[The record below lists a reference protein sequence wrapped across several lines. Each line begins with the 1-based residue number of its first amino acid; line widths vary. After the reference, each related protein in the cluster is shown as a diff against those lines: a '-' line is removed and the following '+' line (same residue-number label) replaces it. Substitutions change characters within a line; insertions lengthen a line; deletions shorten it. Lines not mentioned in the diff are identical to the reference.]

1 MSGLE
6 RVSLETDCV
15 NADFVLSARWET
27 TVRSG
32 QPVVSSGQQT
42 MLSSR
47 ETQPECALCHTLAL
61 CGASF
66 SKALESRVQ
75 LLRYRSTVRSGHLR
89 ATVRSGQFWSETS
102 RERQRECVTSPT
114 IIIILQQP
122 AAGIT
127 TVTILNLPVSGAYTQ
142 LERRDL

>member
-6 RVSLETDCV
+6 GVSLKTDCA
-15 NADFVLSARWET
+15 NPDFVLSARWET

-47 ETQPECALCHTLAL
+47 ETQPECVPSPHSCFI
-61 CGASF
+61 CGVSF
-66 SKALESRVQ
+66 SKALEPRVR

-89 ATVRSGQFWSETS
+89 SGVVSSGQQTS
-102 RERQRECVTSPT
+102 RETQRECVTSPT
-114 IIIILQQP
+114 IIFILQQP

-127 TVTILNLPVSGAYTQ
+127 TVTILNLPIIGAYTQ
-142 LERRDL
+142 LDSAA

>member
-89 ATVRSGQFWSETS
+89 SGVVSSGQQTS
-102 RERQRECVTSPT
+102 RETQREGVTPPT
-114 IIIILQQP
+114 VIIILQQP

>member
-6 RVSLETDCV
+6 GVSLKTDCA
-15 NADFVLSARWET
+15 NPDFVLSARWET

-42 MLSSR
+42 SR
-47 ETQPECALCHTLAL
+47 ET
-61 CGASF
+61 
-66 SKALESRVQ
+66 
-75 LLRYRSTVRSGHLR
+75 
-89 ATVRSGQFWSETS
+89 
-102 RERQRECVTSPT
+102 QRECVTSPT
-114 IIIILQQP
+114 IIFILQQP

-127 TVTILNLPVSGAYTQ
+127 TVTILNLPIIGAYTQ

>member
-6 RVSLETDCV
+6 GVSLKTDCA
-15 NADFVLSARWET
+15 NPDFVLSARWET

-66 SKALESRVQ
+66 SKALEPRVR

-89 ATVRSGQFWSETS
+89 SGVVSSGQQTS
-102 RERQRECVTSPT
+102 RETQRECVTSPT
-114 IIIILQQP
+114 IIFILQQP

-127 TVTILNLPVSGAYTQ
+127 TVTILNLPISGAYTQ

>member
-1 MSGLE
+1 MCPFAALLFYVVC
-6 RVSLETDCV
+6 RSLKLWSRESNCYDI
-15 NADFVLSARWET
+15 DP
-27 TVRSG
+27 RSG
-32 QPVVSSGQQT
+32 VVTYGLRSGVVSSGQQ
-42 MLSSR
+42 
-47 ETQPECALCHTLAL
+47 
-61 CGASF
+61 
-66 SKALESRVQ
+66 
-75 LLRYRSTVRSGHLR
+75 
-89 ATVRSGQFWSETS
+89 TS